1 VAFDHPALPVA
12 CAAVMYHLG
21 APKAEASRNVDPTT
35 MQPDPS
41 LASPPA
47 GSDASATAAAPID
60 ARMRRRVV
68 FASILGNGLEWF
80 DFVSYGYFASIIAK
94 VFFPAGS
101 DHSLALMLTYA
112 TFAIGFVVRPIGGI
126 LLGAYADRYGRRRA
140 LSLLIVMMAF
150 GTLTLGLTPSYASI
164 GILAPIIVV
173 LGRVVQGISIGGE
186 YGSATALLV
195 EYAPPN
201 RRMMYGSFQMSSQ
214 ALGRVL
220 ATGIGLPVLL
230 LFSADTIQAGA
241 WRIPFLIGSLIGP
254 FGFYVRY
261 RLAESP
267 EFERLLAHKADV
279 AKAPVREVLQHHW
292 VPVITAIGLTII
304 GTSLTYIWNT
314 YLPTYVVEQLH
325 LPLWQGLFGV
335 TVTSA
340 LGIGACV
347 FGGYLAD
354 VYGAYRTFFLF
365 TAISAVISYPM
376 LAYVLAEPGFGRLFT
391 AQFVV
396 LMVFGLLQGSG
407 PGLLAGLFP
416 VSVRS
421 TGMAISY
428 NIGVTVFGGFA
439 PLTVTSLI
447 ATTGNKLVP
456 AFYII
461 AAAVLSMVTV
471 GSTLNG
477 LRQRAAQA

>member
-1 VAFDHPALPVA
+1 MRTTNLHQFDVS
-12 CAAVMYHLG
+12 
-21 APKAEASRNVDPTT
+21 ASNTYQTVTVDLKT
-35 MQPDPS
+35 MTPDPS
-41 LASPPA
+41 FAPRLPIPPDQQPA
-47 GSDASATAAAPID
+47 VAADHID
-60 ARMRRRVV
+60 SRMRRRVV
-68 FASILGNGLEWF
+68 LASILGNGLEWF

-94 VFFPAGS
+94 VFFPANS
-101 DHSLALMLTYA
+101 DLALMLTYA

-126 LLGAYADRYGRRRA
+126 VLGAYADRYGRRRA

-150 GTLTLGLTPSYASI
+150 GTLTLGLTPAYATI
-164 GILAPIIVV
+164 GILAPVIVV

-186 YGSATALLV
+186 FGSATALLV

-220 ATGIGLPVLL
+220 ATSIGLPVLL
-230 LFSADTIQAGA
+230 LFSPATVQDGA

-279 AKAPVREVLQHHW
+279 ARAPVREVLQRHW
-292 VPVITAIGLTII
+292 LPVITAIGLTII

-325 LPLWQGLFGV
+325 LPLWQGLLGV
-335 TVTSA
+335 AVTSA
-340 LGIGACV
+340 IGIGTCV
-347 FGGYLAD
+347 LGGWLAD
-354 VYGAYRTFFLF
+354 VYGPYRMFFLF
-365 TAISAVISYPM
+365 TAISALISYPM
-376 LAYVLAEPGFGRLFT
+376 FAYVLAAPGFGRLFL

-396 LMVFGLLQGSG
+396 LTVFGLLQGSG

-428 NIGVTVFGGFA
+428 NVGVTVFGGFA
-439 PLTVTSLI
+439 PLTVTWLI
-447 ATTGNKLVP
+447 AMTGNKLMP

-461 AAAVLSMVTV
+461 AAAALSIVVV
-471 GSTLNG
+471 GSTLG
-477 LRQRAAQA
+477 SVRQRASEGFLPKN

>member
-1 VAFDHPALPVA
+1 MASDLSLAPHPAS
-12 CAAVMYHLG
+12 
-21 APKAEASRNVDPTT
+21 APA
-35 MQPDPS
+35 
-41 LASPPA
+41 
-47 GSDASATAAAPID
+47 DATPID

-68 FASILGNGLEWF
+68 LASILGNGLEWF
-80 DFVSYGYFASIIAK
+80 DFVSYGYFASIIAR

-101 DHSLALMLTYA
+101 DLALMLTYA

-126 LLGAYADRYGRRRA
+126 VLGAYADRYGRRQA

-150 GTLTLGLTPSYASI
+150 GTLTLGLTPAYASI

-186 YGSATALLV
+186 FGSATALLV

-214 ALGRVL
+214 AIGRVL
-220 ATGIGLPVLL
+220 ATSIGLPVLL
-230 LFSADTIQAGA
+230 LFPPAMVQDGA

-267 EFERLLAHKADV
+267 EFEKMLARKAEAV
-279 AKAPVREVLQHHW
+279 RAPVREVLRHHW
-292 VPVITAIGLTII
+292 LEVISAIGLTII

-325 LPLWQGLFGV
+325 LPLWQGILGV
-335 TVTSA
+335 AVTSA
-340 LGIGACV
+340 IGIGTCV
-347 FGGYLAD
+347 LGGFLAD
-354 VYGAYRTFFLF
+354 VYGPYRTFFLF
-365 TAISAVISYPM
+365 TAISALISYPM
-376 LAYVLAEPGFGRLFT
+376 LAYVLAAPGFGRLFL
-391 AQFVV
+391 AQLVV
-396 LMVFGLLQGSG
+396 LTVFGLLQGSG

-428 NIGVTVFGGFA
+428 NVGVTVFGGFA
-439 PLTVTSLI
+439 PLTVTWLI
-447 ATTGNKLVP
+447 ATTGNKLMP

-461 AAAVLSMVTV
+461 AAATLSIVVV
-471 GSTLNG
+471 GSTLSSV
-477 LRQRAAQA
+477 RRRATESPLQTN

>member
-1 VAFDHPALPVA
+1 
-12 CAAVMYHLG
+12 
-21 APKAEASRNVDPTT
+21 
-35 MQPDPS
+35 
-41 LASPPA
+41 
-47 GSDASATAAAPID
+47 
-60 ARMRRRVV
+60 MRRRVV
-68 FASILGNGLEWF
+68 LASILGNGLEWF

-94 VFFPAGS
+94 VFFPAGN

-126 LLGAYADRYGRRRA
+126 VLGAYADRYGRRRA

-164 GILAPIIVV
+164 GIVAPIIVV

-230 LFSADTIQAGA
+230 LFSVETIQAGA

-279 AKAPVREVLQHHW
+279 AKAPVREVLQHHRL
-292 VPVITAIGLTII
+292 PVITAIGLTII

-340 LGIGACV
+340 LGVGACV

-416 VSVRS
+416 VPVRS

-447 ATTGNKLVP
+447 AATGNKLIP

-461 AAAVLSMVTV
+461 AAAILSIVVV
-471 GSTLNG
+471 GSTLNTV
-477 LRQRAAQA
+477 RRAAAQS